1 MEPITAIVTAI
12 ALGAAE
18 AVSPLA
24 KQAVLDLYA
33 GLKKLIQDK
42 YHSANFSLEAL
53 EKKPESSSKRES
65 LQEDLQDSNA
75 ANDVELLKQSQALL
89 KAIEEHTPQVAQAI
103 GIKFEDVKAA
113 NLRLQEMIVIGE
125 QAAGVDIKHSEFSGD
140 IGLGKIIVKGNTIKK

>member
-42 YHSANFSLEAL
+42 YQNANSSLEAL
-53 EKKPESSSKRES
+53 EKKPESASKRES
-65 LQEDLQDSNA
+65 LQEDLQGSNA
-75 ANDVELLKQSQALL
+75 ANDAELLKQSQALL
-89 KAIEEHTPQVAQAI
+89 KAIEEHAPQVAQAI
-103 GIKFEDVKAA
+103 GIKLEDVIAA

-125 QAAGVDIKHSEFSGD
+125 QAAGVDIKHSKFSGD
-140 IGLGKIIVKGNTIKK
+140 IDVGKIIVEGNTIKK